1 MTKSPLPIRDGHLR
15 RRAKKTPRMAD
26 YVLLYLLKFLGFYI
40 LFLGLTGNTLSLLVL
55 CRKSIRTSKIG
66 PYLIALN
73 IADIFALNLC
83 VIFEIL
89 KLYGINIEEFPLPI
103 CRMAYFFFVLAS
115 QSSSWLTV
123 IITVERMLCICR
135 PLTILQRSIRP
146 LTVVFAMVVVLAILD
161 IAFVFFFTE
170 ADGLC
175 KPLLSQQFIFIAF
188 LYSYVPSFL
197 LVVCN
202 SVIVYKLYHRPA
214 LGQTPRSGAA
224 SGNMVRVVLAI
235 NIVFIL
241 TTLPVS
247 LLINIR
253 GRIEGFGI
261 ILADFISCL
270 NNVSNFLLYV
280 LFGKTFRKE
289 LKSLFRPNE

>member
-1 MTKSPLPIRDGHLR
+1 MP
-15 RRAKKTPRMAD
+15 D
-26 YVLLYLLKFLGFYI
+26 YVFLYLLKFLGFYI
-40 LFLGLTGNTLSLLVL
+40 LLLGMTGNTLSLLVL
-55 CRKSIRTSKIG
+55 CRKSIRISKIG

-89 KLYGINIEEFPLPI
+89 KLYGINMEELSLPI
-103 CRMAYFFFVLAS
+103 CRTVYFFLMLAS

-123 IITVERMLCICR
+123 VITVERMLCICR
-135 PLTILQRSIRP
+135 PLSILQRSLRS
-146 LTVVFAMVVVLAILD
+146 LTVVFVMVAVLAILD
-161 IAFVFFFTE
+161 IAFVSFFIET
-170 ADGLC
+170 DGLC
-175 KPLLSQQFIFIAF
+175 KPLSNQQFVFIAF
-188 LYSYVPSFL
+188 LYSYIPSFL

-235 NIVFIL
+235 NIVFIV
-241 TTLPVS
+241 TTVPVS

-253 GRIEGFGI
+253 GRIEGFSI